1 MWDLHTPPQPAV
13 KLILNSPLTPTIS
26 STCQHWREITYNFL
40 HRFSA
45 NEIFSTFPM
54 VFPAKLFCMSFFFFY
69 QVENICLH
77 ITAGE
82 ILCKGPTQATLLLA
96 EDCIQCSDWF
106 PINVY

>member
-1 MWDLHTPPQPAV
+1 M
-13 KLILNSPLTPTIS
+13 K
-26 STCQHWREITYNFL
+26 
-40 HRFSA
+40 FSA
-45 NEIFSTFPM
+45 PFLWFSPQSSF
-54 VFPAKLFCMSFFFFY
+54 ACLFFFD